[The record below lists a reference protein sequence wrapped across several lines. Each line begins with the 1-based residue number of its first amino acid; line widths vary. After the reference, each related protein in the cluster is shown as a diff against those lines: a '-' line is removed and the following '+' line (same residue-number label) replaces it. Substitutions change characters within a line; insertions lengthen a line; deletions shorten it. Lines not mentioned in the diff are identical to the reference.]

1 MMLTSAALK
10 AVPAVLPVPG
20 RNSGVTVLLGNQ
32 ASEGFG
38 RTPDGLCLE
47 RAKVLTYHPF
57 AAARRSAKAFAR
69 S

>member
-10 AVPAVLPVPG
+10 AVPAVLLVPA

-32 ASEGFG
+32 APEGFG

-47 RAKVLTYHPF
+47 RAKVLIYHPF
-57 AAARRSAKAFAR
+57 DAARRSAEAFAR
-69 S
+69 L